1 MQLDNKEWPS
11 EEWLDAALNKYGDS
25 EPRPG
30 LENRLLAVLRAEQQA
45 RAGRSWMAWP
55 AVASLAAALLV
66 VAGVFQTARQGEIPA
81 IRSTPAAPLISRTSS
96 VPTTQLGPSRTR
108 GRRNEKR
115 SLPRPEQFP
124 SPQPLSEQER
134 LLASY
139 VEKFPREATIV
150 ARVQTAAFQEEDR
163 ELAKTENSQDPSQGE
178 QP

>member
-1 MQLDNKEWPS
+1 MQLDDKEWPS
-11 EEWLDAALNKYGDS
+11 EESLDAALNKYGDS

-45 RAGRSWMAWP
+45 CAGRSWMAWP
-55 AVASLAAALLV
+55 AVVSLAAGLLV
-66 VAGVFQTARQGEIPA
+66 VAGVFQTTKQSEIPA
-81 IRSTPAAPLISRTSS
+81 IRSTPAAPLISRTTS
-96 VPTTQLGPSRTR
+96 VPRTQLDASRI
-108 GRRNEKR
+108 RRQSVKPR
-115 SLPRPEQFP
+115 SPRPEQFP

-139 VEKFPREATIV
+139 VEKFPREATLV
-150 ARVQTAAFQEEDR
+150 ARVKTAAFQEEDR